1 MKLVFGLT
9 ALTLAMVAC
18 GRPDEPRAG
27 GDGAPTPAA
36 EVRDSAGVRIVENV
50 RPPVGSRLE
59 WTVGSEPAVSIGALE
74 GADPYLLDGV
84 RDLLTLP
91 DGRIVVANRGSHEL
105 RVFDAAGSHLATWGG
120 EGEGPG
126 EFNSLVQVERWPGDS
141 VVAWYSQDRRL
152 SVFDAE
158 GNFGRTLKLE
168 SDRPISADAV
178 FPSGAILV
186 SQSVPGGSAA
196 DGSSREQRRYEVRVA
211 EGEQPASLGSFF
223 GSERYTSSLGATM
236 FLMTVPFAHRIVNF
250 AWGELA
256 VVASNDSYEVR
267 AYGADGSLV
276 RIVRIDHD
284 LIPVT
289 SAHRDAFVERQAV
302 APEPSGVT
310 AETTRQLRDF
320 YRDVPLPETHPAFVT
335 AMADALD
342 HLWVQEYNLPG
353 EGGAN
358 PLWTVLDPE
367 GRVLGFV
374 ETPAGLR
381 VYEIGEDYILG
392 RSTDDLGVEYAQ
404 VWPLSRSGG

>member
-141 VVAWYSQDRRL
+141 VIAWYSQDRRL
-152 SVFDAE
+152 SVFDTE

-178 FPSGAILV
+178 FPSGAILA
-186 SQSVPGGSAA
+186 SQSVPSGSAA
-196 DGSSREQRRYEVRVA
+196 DGSSREQRRYQVRVA
-211 EGEQPASLGSFF
+211 EGERPASVGSFY
-223 GSERYTSSLGATM
+223 GSERYTSSLGGTM
-236 FLMTVPFAHRIVNF
+236 LLMTVPFAHRIVNF

-267 AYGADGSLV
+267 AYGADGSLM
-276 RIVRIDHD
+276 RIVRLDHD

-289 SAHRDAFVERQAV
+289 SAHRDAYVERQAL
-302 APEPSGVT
+302 AADPGGVT
-310 AETTRQLRDF
+310 AETPGQLRDF
-320 YRDVPLPETHPAFVT
+320 YRDVPLPDTHPAFVT

-342 HLWVQEYNLPG
+342 HLWVQEHNLPG
-353 EGGAN
+353 EGGPN
-358 PLWTVLDPE
+358 PLWTVFDPE

-374 ETPAGLR
+374 ETPGGLR
-381 VYEIGEDYILG
+381 IHEVGADYILG
-392 RSTDDLGVEYAQ
+392 RATDDLGVEYAQ
-404 VWPLSRSGG
+404 VRPLSRSGG

>member
-1 MKLVFGLT
+1 MKLAFGLT
-9 ALTLAMVAC
+9 ALILAMVAC
-18 GRPDEPRAG
+18 GQPDEPPAG
-27 GDGAPTPAA
+27 GDGTPTPAA
-36 EVRDSAGVRIVENV
+36 EVRDSAGLRIVENP
-50 RPPVGSRLE
+50 RPPEGSRLG

-91 DGRIVVANRGSHEL
+91 DGRIVVANRGTHEL

-120 EGEGPG
+120 EGQGPG

-141 VVAWYSQDRRL
+141 VVAWYSQDRRV

-178 FPSGAILV
+178 LPSGAILV

-250 AWGELA
+250 AWGNLA
-256 VVASNDSYEVR
+256 VVASNDSYEVG
-267 AYGADGSLV
+267 AYGADGSLM
-276 RIVRIDHD
+276 RIVRLDHD
-284 LIPVT
+284 VIPVT
-289 SAHRDAFVERQAV
+289 SAHRDAYVERQAL
-302 APEPSGVT
+302 AADPGGVT
-310 AETTRQLRDF
+310 AETPGQLRDF

-335 AMADALD
+335 AMADALN
-342 HLWVQEYNLPG
+342 HLWIQEYNLPG
-353 EGGAN
+353 EGGTN
-358 PLWTVLDPE
+358 SLWTVFDPE
-367 GRVLGFV
+367 GRVLGFM

-381 VYEIGEDYILG
+381 IHEVGEDYILG
-392 RSTDDLGVEYAQ
+392 RATDDLGVEYVQ
-404 VWPLSRSGG
+404 VWSLSRSGG